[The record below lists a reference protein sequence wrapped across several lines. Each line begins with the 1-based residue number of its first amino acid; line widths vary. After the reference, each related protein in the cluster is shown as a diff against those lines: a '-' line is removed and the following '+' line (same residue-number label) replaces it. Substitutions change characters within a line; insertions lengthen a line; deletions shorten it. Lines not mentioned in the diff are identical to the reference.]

1 MRPLNL
7 LVNIMITLASIF
19 VTQTVYALQIPKI
32 IPNSS
37 TIQKQAQM
45 QAEENDELKDCL
57 SKNKALL
64 EELNTVKVSR
74 DMAHQEASNIRK
86 ELEQIKNIMAE
97 NQGSI
102 DTLLNDLKNTKK
114 ELAEALVTKG
124 SLLKTIEETN
134 KKIKTR
140 INTGDLVIITPE
152 IIPAC
157 PINLNRVTPK
167 IKGGYGVVVVNVLIN
182 ENGEVLDTK
191 LLQGLPGTSESV
203 NKANAICVEQAKRI
217 IFDPAKTADGK
228 TKVRVWQGVGFFLN

>member
-7 LVNIMITLASIF
+7 LVNIVIMLASIF

-32 IPNSS
+32 IPNSPP
-37 TIQKQAQM
+37 IQKQAQI
-45 QAEENDELKDCL
+45 QEEEKDELKDCL

-74 DMAHQEASNIRK
+74 DMARQETNSIRK

-102 DTLLNDLKNTKK
+102 DVLLNDLKNTKK

-124 SLLKTIEETN
+124 ALLKAIEEAN
-134 KKIKTR
+134 QKIKTS
-140 INTGDLVIITPE
+140 INAGDLVIITPE

-157 PINLNRVTPK
+157 PINLNRITPK
-167 IKGGYGVVVVNVLIN
+167 IKGSYGVVVVNVLIN

-203 NKANAICVEQAKRI
+203 NKANAICVEQAKRL
-217 IFDPAKTADGK
+217 IFDPAKTAYDK
-228 TKVRVWQGVGFFLN
+228 IKVRVWQGVGFFLN